1 VPGERD
7 DVQLGGDAIKDPV
20 RPAIVADERR
30 RWLALYVLCVGM
42 LMIVLD
48 ATIVNVALPT
58 IQEDLGFSQNDLAW
72 VVNAYLIAFGG
83 LLLLSG
89 RIGDLIGQRRI
100 FLIGLGVFTGAS
112 LLCALAQSQGVLIG
126 ARFVQGV
133 GGALTSAVILGMIVT
148 MFPEP
153 REQARAIGAY
163 TFVAVAGGS
172 IGLLLG
178 GVLTETINWH
188 WIFFVNIPIGVAT
201 ALAAIRL
208 VPDREGI
215 GLTAGADIPGAVLLT
230 GGLMLFVYTILGVA
244 EEGWGSGQTLL
255 LGAISIGLLI
265 AFVARQARVANPL
278 MPLRLF
284 RSRQVS
290 GANLVQALMVVGMFA
305 MFFLGALY
313 MQRILGYDA
322 LQVGLAYLPL
332 TIVMGTMSF
341 RYTAQL
347 NLKYGP
353 EGTLTPALI
362 FVAAGLLW
370 LARTP
375 IDANY
380 VIDLLPSMIL
390 IGLGAGLG
398 FPSLMTL
405 AMSGVTQSD
414 SGLASGLV
422 NTSLQVGGAIGL
434 AILAT
439 FATQRTEGLLSD
451 GEPAAEALNSGYHL
465 AYLIGAGLV
474 LVAIAVAV
482 TTLRARI
489 PGLAPEPVPEPVAEL
504 APAGGGEPAPVV
516 VPATDERRAFT
527 VRPLPASV
535 ANPCEEAGVRVTIGC
550 GGGAGTAPVDLD
562 AKQ

>member
-1 VPGERD
+1 M
-7 DVQLGGDAIKDPV
+7 KDLV
-20 RPAIVADERR
+20 LPAMAADERR

-58 IQEDLGFSQNDLAW
+58 IQDDLDFSQNDLAW

-100 FLIGLGVFTGAS
+100 FLIGLGVFTAAS

-148 MFPEP
+148 MFPER
-153 REQARAIGAY
+153 REQAKAIGAY

-178 GVLTETINWH
+178 GVLTEAINWH

-201 ALAAIRL
+201 ASAAVRL

-215 GLTAGADIPGAVLLT
+215 GLTAGADVPGALLLT
-230 GGLMLFVYTILGVA
+230 GGLMLFVYTILGVT

-255 LGAISIGLLI
+255 LGAISIVLLI

-284 RSRQVS
+284 RSRQVW
-290 GANLVQALMVVGMFA
+290 GANLVQALLVVGMFA

-341 RYTAQL
+341 RFTGQL

-353 EGTLTPALI
+353 EATLIPAMI
-362 FVAAGLLW
+362 FIVAGLLW

-375 IDANY
+375 IDASY
-380 VIDLLPSMIL
+380 VLDLLPSMIL

-405 AMSGVTQSD
+405 AMSGVSESD

-422 NTSLQVGGAIGL
+422 NTSVQVGGAIGL

-439 FATQRTEGLLSD
+439 FATERTEGLLAD

-474 LVAIAVAV
+474 LVAIAIAF
-482 TTLRARI
+482 TALRARI
-489 PGLAPEPVPEPVAEL
+489 PELAAEPVPEPVVEPV
-504 APAGGGEPAPVV
+504 PAGVGEPAPAIVA
-516 VPATDERRAFT
+516 ATAERPAFT
-527 VRPLPASV
+527 ARSLPASV
-535 ANPCEEAGVRVTIGC
+535 ANPCEEAGMGVTIGC
-550 GGGAGTAPVDLD
+550 GGCAGSAP
-562 AKQ
+562 

>member
-1 VPGERD
+1 VSRHEGRTA
-7 DVQLGGDAIKDPV
+7 VA
-20 RPAIVADERR
+20 ADERQ

-100 FLIGLGVFTGAS
+100 FLVGLGVFTGAS

-133 GGALTSAVILGMIVT
+133 GGALTSAVILGTIVT

-153 REQARAIGAY
+153 REQAKAIGLY
-163 TFVAVAGGS
+163 TFVAVSGGS

-188 WIFFVNIPIGVAT
+188 WIFFVNIPIGFAT
-201 ALAAIRL
+201 ALFAIRL
-208 VPDREGI
+208 VPERAGI
-215 GLTAGADIPGAVLLT
+215 GLTAGADLPGAVLLT
-230 GGLMLFVYTILGVA
+230 GGLMLGVYTILGVA
-244 EEGWGSGQTLL
+244 EEGWGSSQTLA
-255 LGAISIGLLI
+255 LGAVSIGLLA
-265 AFVARQARVANPL
+265 AFILRQARVANPL
-278 MPLRLF
+278 IPLRLF
-284 RSRQVS
+284 RSRNVS
-290 GANLVQALMVVGMFA
+290 GANAVQALLVVGMFG

-313 MQRILGYDA
+313 MQRILGYDPI
-322 LQVGLAYLPL
+322 QVGLAYLPL
-332 TIVMGTMSF
+332 TVAMGTMSF
-341 RYTAQL
+341 RFAGPL

-353 EGTLTPALI
+353 ESTLVPAMVFI
-362 FVAAGLLW
+362 VAGLLW

-380 VIDLLPSMIL
+380 VVDLLPSMIL
-390 IGLGAGLG
+390 IGLGAGIA

-405 AMSGVTQSD
+405 AMSGATEGD

-422 NTSLQVGGAIGL
+422 NTSVQVGGAIGL
-434 AILAT
+434 AVLAT
-439 FATQRTEGLLSD
+439 FATERTERLLAD
-451 GEPAAEALNSGYHL
+451 GDPAAEALNSGYHL

-474 LVAIAVAV
+474 LVAIAVAF
-482 TTLRARI
+482 TALRARI
-489 PGLAPEPVPEPVAEL
+489 PELAPEQVPEPFVEPV
-504 APAGGGEPAPVV
+504 PASVVEPARAVV
-516 VPATDERRAFT
+516 AATAERPAFT
-527 VRPLPASV
+527 ARPLPASV
-535 ANPCEEAGVRVTIGC
+535 ANPCEEAGIGVTIGC
-550 GGGAGTAPVDLD
+550 GGGAGTPP
-562 AKQ
+562 

>member
-1 VPGERD
+1 M
-7 DVQLGGDAIKDPV
+7 KDLV
-20 RPAIVADERR
+20 LPAMAADERR

-58 IQEDLGFSQNDLAW
+58 IQGDLGFSQNDLAW
-72 VVNAYLIAFGG
+72 VVNGYLIAFGG

-153 REQARAIGAY
+153 REQAKAIGAY

-188 WIFFVNIPIGVAT
+188 WIFFVNIPIGVAA

-208 VPDREGI
+208 VPDRKGI
-215 GLTAGADIPGAVLLT
+215 GLTAGADLPGAVLLT

-244 EEGWGSGQTLL
+244 EEGWGSSQTLL

-290 GANLVQALMVVGMFA
+290 GANLVQALMVVGMFG

-341 RYTAQL
+341 RFTGQL

-353 EGTLTPALI
+353 QATLVPAMI
-362 FVAAGLLW
+362 FIVAGLLW
-370 LARTP
+370 LARAPT
-375 IDANY
+375 DANY
-380 VIDLLPSMIL
+380 VFDLLPSMIL

-405 AMSGVTQSD
+405 AMSGTTESD

-422 NTSLQVGGAIGL
+422 NTSVQVGGAIGL

-439 FATQRTEGLLSD
+439 FATERTAGLLAA

-474 LVAIAVAV
+474 LAAIPIAFTA
-482 TTLRARI
+482 LRARI
-489 PGLAPEPVPEPVAEL
+489 PELAPEPVPEPVVESV
-504 APAGGGEPAPVV
+504 PAGVGEPAPAVV
-516 VPATDERRAFT
+516 AATAERPAFT
-527 VRPLPASV
+527 ARPLPASF
-535 ANPCEEAGVRVTIGC
+535 ANPCEEAGMGVTIGC
-550 GGGAGTAPVDLD
+550 GGCAGSAP
-562 AKQ
+562 

>member
-1 VPGERD
+1 M
-7 DVQLGGDAIKDPV
+7 PV
-20 RPAIVADERR
+20 EDRR
-30 RWLALYVLCVGM
+30 RWLALNVLCVGM

-83 LLLLSG
+83 LLLLAG

-112 LLCALAQSQGVLIG
+112 LFCALAQSQGVLIG

-153 REQARAIGAY
+153 REQARAIGIY

-178 GVLTETINWH
+178 GVLTQTINWH
-188 WIFFVNIPIGVAT
+188 WIFFVNIPIGIAT

-208 VPDREGI
+208 VDDREGI
-215 GLTAGADIPGAVLLT
+215 GLTAGADLPGAVLLT
-230 GGLMLFVYTILGVA
+230 GGLMLFVYTILGVT
-244 EEGWGSGQTLL
+244 EEGWGSSQTLI

-278 MPLRLF
+278 IPLRLF
-284 RSRQVS
+284 RSPQVS
-290 GANLVQALMVVGMFA
+290 GANSVQALLVVGMFA

-341 RYTAQL
+341 RFTGQL
-347 NLKYGP
+347 NLRYGP
-353 EGTLTPALI
+353 EATLVPAMI

-380 VIDLLPSMIL
+380 VVDLLPSMIL

-405 AMSGVTQSD
+405 AMSGVAERD

-422 NTSLQVGGAIGL
+422 NTSVQVGGAIGL

-439 FATQRTEGLLSD
+439 FATERTDGLLAD

-465 AYLIGAGLV
+465 AYLIGAALV
-474 LVAIAVAV
+474 LVAIAIAF

-489 PGLAPEPVPEPVAEL
+489 PELAPEPVPEPVAEVV
-504 APAGGGEPAPVV
+504 PAGAGEPAPAVAAATPER
-516 VPATDERRAFT
+516 PALT
-527 VRPLPASV
+527 VRPLPRSV
-535 ANPCEEAGVRVTIGC
+535 ANPCEEAGIGVTIGC
-550 GGGAGTAPVDLD
+550 GGGAGSAPQSEPE
-562 AKQ
+562 ASRQS